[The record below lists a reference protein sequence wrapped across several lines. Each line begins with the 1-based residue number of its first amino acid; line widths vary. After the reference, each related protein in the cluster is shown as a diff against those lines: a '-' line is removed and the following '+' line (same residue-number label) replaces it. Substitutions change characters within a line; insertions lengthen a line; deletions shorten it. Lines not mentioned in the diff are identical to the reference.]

1 MDLKNVGAHTFLKF
15 FLRVHE
21 QNSWEDTILDPVVEH
36 ILDLEGIRLL
46 GTTFFYRE
54 TNKHQ
59 EIKGPATDL

>member
-1 MDLKNVGAHTFLKF
+1 MTCGLKNVGAHTFLKF

-46 GTTFFYRE
+46 LSLI
-54 TNKHQ
+54 H
-59 EIKGPATDL
+59 I